1 MADPM
6 WDSYNE
12 FLLHGE
18 ANRFAKMFARY
29 ELFQKIMNLPGDIV
43 EAGVFKGAGVLY
55 WAKLVE
61 IFNPQSTRRVIGFD
75 TFQGYPETNREY
87 ERDSGKKF
95 EEDADYDPVSSD
107 AIMEIAASLNL
118 SHRIE
123 LVKGDAAESVLSYVN
138 DNPGFRVALVN
149 MDFDTYDP
157 TAACLQ
163 HLYPLVVPKGV
174 VAFDNYAIRG
184 WGESDAADSFF
195 RDKSVVLHSFSWA
208 NTPTAFFQKEA

>member
-1 MADPM
+1 MGH
-6 WDSYNE
+6 
-12 FLLHGE
+12 LGGE
-18 ANRFAKMFARY
+18 K
-29 ELFQKIMNLPGDIV
+29 V
-43 EAGVFKGAGVLY
+43 
-55 WAKLVE
+55 
-61 IFNPQSTRRVIGFD
+61 
-75 TFQGYPETNREY
+75 
-87 ERDSGKKF
+87 
-95 EEDADYDPVSSD
+95 
-107 AIMEIAASLNL
+107 EIAASLNL